1 MSHQDGKPKPKP
13 KPKPKQKLKTKL
25 KTKPRGDSQRTGSLA
40 VPSSS
45 SGGDLPLLNSV
56 YLGRALQ
63 WILARVD
70 WSAVRFRDDCSW
82 TPRALVAAALLWA
95 WSDEWTL
102 GERFV
107 AARRL
112 VTHLPSQEPSEGPLA
127 TTYQAFIKVLIRWTA
142 TLVALLQAAFRKQMQ
157 ESLSSSWTV
166 GGFVVFGVDGGRAE
180 LPRTK
185 SHEAAYSPSPER
197 SGKTKRDRRK
207 QPKQAAHTKKANVPQ
222 MWMTVMLHL
231 GTGLPWDW
239 RRGPSDSSE
248 RAHALEMR
256 GSLPPKSLLTADAGF
271 IGYDFAD
278 TFLKSGHHVL
288 LRVGSN
294 VRLLKK
300 LGYVEESE
308 GLVYLWPEKSAKKNQ
323 PPLVFRLV
331 VAQGPRHPIY
341 LLTSVLDPKELS
353 DAQVFEIY
361 KKRWGIELFYRHLKQ
376 TFQRRKLRSSSAANA
391 ALELEWSLVGLW
403 AMGLFACVEMTLAKI
418 PLKRLSVAGV
428 LRVFRRLMRD
438 DLHPAD
444 PARPLCQQIREAL
457 VDEYV
462 RKNKQSRD
470 YPRKKQHTRTGPPN
484 IVTATAKQVQ
494 HAKSLKNALAVKKG

>member
-1 MSHQDGKPKPKP
+1 MSHQDWKPKT
-13 KPKPKQKLKTKL
+13 KTESKSN
-25 KTKPRGDSQRTGSLA
+25 PRGDSLPQGSPWK
-40 VPSSS
+40 PSGS
-45 SGGDLPLLNSV
+45 SGGAVPLLNSV
-56 YLGRALQ
+56 DLGRALQ

-70 WSAVRFRDDCSW
+70 WSAVGFRDDCSW
-82 TPRALVAAALLWA
+82 TPRVLAAAAILWA

-112 VTHLPSQEPSEGPLA
+112 VAHLPSEEPSEGPLA
-127 TTYQAFIKVLIRWTA
+127 TSYQAFIKLLMRWTA
-142 TLVALLQAAFRKQMQ
+142 TLVILLQTAFRQRMQ

-166 GGFVVFGVDGGRAE
+166 AGFVVFGVDGSRAE

-185 SHEAAYSPSPER
+185 SHEAAYSPSPQR

-207 QPKQAAHTKKANVPQ
+207 QPKQAAHTRKANVPQ
-222 MWMTVMLHL
+222 IWMTVLLHL

-256 GSLPPKSLLTADAGF
+256 GSLPAKSLLTADAGF

-278 TFLKSGHHVL
+278 TFLKAGHHVL
-288 LRVGSN
+288 LRVGAN

-308 GLVYLWPEKSAKKNQ
+308 GLVYLWPEKSAKKNL
-323 PPLVFRLV
+323 PPLVFRLI

-341 LLTSVLDPKELS
+341 ILTSVLDSTELS
-353 DAQVFEIY
+353 DAQVFEVY
-361 KKRWGIELFYRHLKQ
+361 KCRWGIELFYRHLKQ

-403 AMGLFACVEMTLAKI
+403 AMGLFACVEIARAKI
-418 PLKRLSVAGV
+418 PLKRLSIAGV

-444 PARPLCQQIREAL
+444 PSRPLYQQLREAL

-462 RKNKQSRD
+462 RQNKQSRD
-470 YPRKKQHTRTGPPN
+470 YPRKKQHTRTSPPN
-484 IVTATAKQVQ
+484 IVNATAQQVRQ
-494 HAKSLKNALAVKKG
+494 AKALKNALAVKKG